1 MGAGDVQEVNEN
13 AAPSLDL
20 MGLDCPEP
28 VLRTH
33 ERLNTMAAGES
44 LIVVLD
50 DPLTEL
56 DLMAW
61 CERLGHPATVLERTA
76 GVTRVQITRRSGPA
90 TDAG

>member
-1 MGAGDVQEVNEN
+1 MGAADVREVNKN
-13 AAPSLDL
+13 AVPSLDL

-28 VLRTH
+28 VLRTQQ
-33 ERLNTMAAGES
+33 RLNTIAAGES
-44 LIVVLD
+44 LIVVFD

-61 CERLGHPATVLERTA
+61 CERLGHPAMVLERTA
-76 GVTRVQITRRSGPA
+76 NAVRVKITRRLVPA